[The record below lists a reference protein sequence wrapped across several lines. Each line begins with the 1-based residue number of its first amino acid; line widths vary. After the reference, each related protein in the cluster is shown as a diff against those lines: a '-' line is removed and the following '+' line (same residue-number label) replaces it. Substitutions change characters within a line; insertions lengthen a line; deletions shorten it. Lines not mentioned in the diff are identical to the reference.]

1 MIAQKYRLNFLQ
13 QTALKPEVN
22 RALGTQFANADE
34 MFETLFIEANRVA
47 ALLAAGTGGGGGG
60 GDGGGTET
68 GYWSVLTDGEPV
80 GTELIFADGDVIMTF
95 VPTTS

>member
-13 QTALKPEVN
+13 QGKLSPEVN

-34 MFETLFIEANRVA
+34 MFETLFTEARRVA
-47 ALLAAGTGGGGGG
+47 ALLAAGTGGSGG
-60 GDGGGTET
+60 GDGSGGTET
-68 GYWSVLTDGEPV
+68 GYWSVLTDGEEI
-80 GTELIFADGDVIMTF
+80 GTELIFAAGDVIMVF